1 MFMFNKIFGKF
12 SLSEI
17 EQPLV
22 LPSAFEGRFMTPC
35 LQADNKT
42 IIMETRKKKAMWG
55 KLDQWFTFFLRL
67 LRFVVKCSCLVVSV
81 VA

>member
-22 LPSAFEGRFMTPC
+22 LPSAFEGRFMTPS
-35 LQADNKT
+35 LQADNET
-42 IIMETRKKKAMWG
+42 IIMETRKKKASKG
-55 KLDQWFTFFLRL
+55 
-67 LRFVVKCSCLVVSV
+67 
-81 VA
+81 

>member
-55 KLDQWFTFFLRL
+55 KL
-67 LRFVVKCSCLVVSV
+67 RFVVKCSCLVVSV